1 MYDEFKKIYERFELK
16 FAFMKELFR
25 DFEDFF
31 NYTVSE
37 LSISTQSNWN
47 TKQRILLEIYL
58 KGNNIVQREFENL
71 LYGRIFQNYHRSNL
85 DTAESELTK
94 VSENWLTTNIDNI
107 LQRKLSK
114 KRKREAEI
122 IELNLQT
129 YGKQLEELFLL
140 KLYDFQKLLTNQ
152 FAFQFITEHL
162 NEKKNAFIKEM
173 NIGGDI
179 VLKSPSNFVHPSD
192 YRAQIKSYIP
202 LRDELKTKRRRI
214 IIEEDNGTEDSG
226 GGDVVYSGENESS
239 SHGDSED
246 DGGKSYCSDDAADI
260 DSGENESSS
269 HGDSEDDGGKSYC
282 SDDAADIDSGES
294 EASSHGDCEDDG
306 GKSYCR
312 DDAADIDSGENEVRI
327 HGDSGDG
334 GDSSGDDDSGG
345 GGEVGGAPNDARGN
359 ELLRSYWK
367 KQDAGDGRN
376 CNNDDGVNTSRGG
389 RDADTSIDTID
400 VDRKGNKPN

>member
-1 MYDEFKKIYERFELK
+1 MQKMYDEFKKIYERFELK

-37 LSISTQSNWN
+37 LSISTQSTWN
-47 TKQRILLEIYL
+47 TKQRMLLEIFL
-58 KGNNIVQREFENL
+58 KGNNILQREFENL
-71 LYGRIFQNYHRSNL
+71 LYGRIFQNHHRSNL
-85 DTAESELTK
+85 DTADSELTK

-107 LQRKLSK
+107 LQGKLSK

-122 IELNLQT
+122 IELNLPT

-173 NIGGDI
+173 NIDGDI

-294 EASSHGDCEDDG
+294 EASSHGD
-306 GKSYCR
+306 
-312 DDAADIDSGENEVRI
+312 
-327 HGDSGDG
+327 SGDG

-345 GGEVGGAPNDARGN
+345 GGEVG
-359 ELLRSYWK
+359 
-367 KQDAGDGRN
+367 GDGRN

>member
-1 MYDEFKKIYERFELK
+1 MQKMYDEFKKIYERFELK

-162 NEKKNAFIKEM
+162 NVKKNAFIKEM
-173 NIGGDI
+173 NIGGNI

-192 YRAQIKSYIP
+192 YRTQIKSYIP

-214 IIEEDNGTEDSG
+214 IIEEDNGTENSGEDSG
-226 GGDVVYSGENESS
+226 GSEVDDDCSDDAADIDTGEHEASSHGDSEDYGGEKDCGVDDADIDTGENEER

-246 DGGKSYCSDDAADI
+246 DGGEKDCGVDDADNADI
-260 DSGENESSS
+260 DTGENEESS
-269 HGDSEDDGGKSYC
+269 H
-282 SDDAADIDSGES
+282 
-294 EASSHGDCEDDG
+294 
-306 GKSYCR
+306 R
-312 DDAADIDSGENEVRI
+312 
-327 HGDSGDG
+327 DSGDG
-334 GDSSGDDDSGG
+334 GDSSGDDDCGVG
-345 GGEVGGAPNDARGN
+345 GGEVRGART
-359 ELLRSYWK
+359 K
-367 KQDAGDGRN
+367 
-376 CNNDDGVNTSRGG
+376 
-389 RDADTSIDTID
+389 
-400 VDRKGNKPN
+400 

>member
-1 MYDEFKKIYERFELK
+1 MQKMYDEFKKIYERFELK

-107 LQRKLSK
+107 LQGKLSK

-162 NEKKNAFIKEM
+162 NVKKNAFIKEM
-173 NIGGDI
+173 NIGGNI

-192 YRAQIKSYIP
+192 YRTQIKSYIP

-214 IIEEDNGTEDSG
+214 IIEEDNGTENSGEDSG
-226 GGDVVYSGENESS
+226 G
-239 SHGDSED
+239 SEVDD
-246 DGGKSYCSDDAADI
+246 DGGGEVIHSSDCSDDAADI
-260 DSGENESSS
+260 DTGEHEASS
-269 HGDSEDDGGKSYC
+269 HGDSEDYGGEKDC
-282 SDDAADIDSGES
+282 GVDDADIDT
-294 EASSHGDCEDDG
+294 
-306 GKSYCR
+306 
-312 DDAADIDSGENEVRI
+312 GENEERSQR
-327 HGDSGDG
+327 DSGDG
-334 GDSSGDDDSGG
+334 GDSSIDDDCGVG
-345 GGEVGGAPNDARGN
+345 GGEVLGAPNDARG
-359 ELLRSYWK
+359 
-367 KQDAGDGRN
+367 DAA
-376 CNNDDGVNTSRGG
+376 T
-389 RDADTSIDTID
+389 IDTFD
-400 VDRKGNKPN
+400 VDSKGNKLN